1 MPAKLVQIRRGT
13 TSEHSVFTGRQG
25 EITVDL
31 DKDTVVVHDGTLQA
45 GHPLARENMSNVIGK
60 VGIQQLNLTSSN
72 ETAGQILTT
81 DGNGNLL
88 FADNFSDVSTT
99 AIGGDLTGTVGNAQI
114 AVDVITTDTI
124 VDDAITTNKLIND
137 SVTAPK
143 IANNAVTTAK
153 INDRA
158 ITSSKL
164 SSSGT
169 LPAWDGSQLTNLPTG
184 VATIPEN
191 SITDYHIGDHA
202 IDTLQLNENAVSA
215 NKIANNAVTTDKL
228 ADDVVTTAKIN
239 DSAIT
244 TAKINDSAITT
255 AKINDGAITDVKIT
269 SVDASKLTGTLP
281 ASISVGTILQC
292 LSSVKS
298 DVETTT
304 STTFVTPTDLS
315 VDITPS
321 SANSKF
327 LVMWCFNA
335 NGNNAGS
342 CMQIIRDS
350 TPIAIGDAS
359 GNRIRSTANFHDSN
373 DHGIQTMAGTY
384 LDSPN
389 TASQITYAIQWRSNG
404 LTNYLNRSQIDN
416 DSNDASRVIS
426 SLTIFE
432 IE

>member
-153 INDRA
+153 IADLNVTAD
-158 ITSSKL
+158 KL
-164 SSSGT
+164 
-169 LPAWDGSQLTNLPTG
+169 GSNSVVTAKIMDLNVTNGKL
-184 VATIPEN
+184 AA
-191 SITDYHIGDHA
+191 D
-202 IDTLQLNENAVSA
+202 
-215 NKIANNAVTTDKL
+215 AVTTAKIGDLQVTEGKIADGSITAAKIADGTIIEQELANNSVTADKL

-239 DSAIT
+239 D
-244 TAKINDSAITT
+244 NAITT

-359 GNRIRSTANFHDSN
+359 GNRIRSTANFHDAN

-404 LTNYLNRSQIDN
+404 LTNYLNRSEIDN

>member
-13 TSEHSVFTGRQG
+13 TPEHSVFTGKQG

-31 DKDTVVVHDGTLQA
+31 DKDTIVVHDGNLQ
-45 GHPLARENMSNVIGK
+45 GGYPLAKENMSNVIGK
-60 VGIQQLNLTSSN
+60 IGIQQLNLTSTN
-72 ETAGQILTT
+72 ETSGQVLTT

-88 FADNFSDVSTT
+88 FANDSTDVAGT

-114 AVDVITTDTI
+114 TVDVITTDTI

-143 IANNAVTTAK
+143 IANN
-153 INDRA
+153 
-158 ITSSKL
+158 
-164 SSSGT
+164 
-169 LPAWDGSQLTNLPTG
+169 
-184 VATIPEN
+184 
-191 SITDYHIGDHA
+191 
-202 IDTLQLNENAVSA
+202 
-215 NKIANNAVTTDKL
+215 
-228 ADDVVTTAKIN
+228 
-239 DSAIT
+239 
-244 TAKINDSAITT
+244 AITT

-335 NGNNAGS
+335 NGNNSGS

-359 GNRIRSTANFHDSN
+359 GNRIRSTANFHDAN

-404 LTNYLNRSQIDN
+404 LTNYLNRSEIDN

>member
-1 MPAKLVQIRRGT
+1 
-13 TSEHSVFTGRQG
+13 
-25 EITVDL
+25 
-31 DKDTVVVHDGTLQA
+31 
-45 GHPLARENMSNVIGK
+45 
-60 VGIQQLNLTSSN
+60 
-72 ETAGQILTT
+72 
-81 DGNGNLL
+81 
-88 FADNFSDVSTT
+88 
-99 AIGGDLTGTVGNAQI
+99 
-114 AVDVITTDTI
+114 
-124 VDDAITTNKLIND
+124 
-137 SVTAPK
+137 
-143 IANNAVTTAK
+143 
-153 INDRA
+153 
-158 ITSSKL
+158 
-164 SSSGT
+164 
-169 LPAWDGSQLTNLPTG
+169 
-184 VATIPEN
+184 
-191 SITDYHIGDHA
+191 
-202 IDTLQLNENAVSA
+202 
-215 NKIANNAVTTDKL
+215 
-228 ADDVVTTAKIN
+228 
-239 DSAIT
+239 
-244 TAKINDSAITT
+244 
-255 AKINDGAITDVKIT
+255 KINDGAITDVKIT

>member
-153 INDRA
+153 INDSA

-228 ADDVVTTAKIN
+228 ADDVV
-239 DSAIT
+239 
-244 TAKINDSAITT
+244 TT

-404 LTNYLNRSQIDN
+404 LTNYLNRSEIDN

>member
-13 TSEHSVFTGRQG
+13 TPEHSVFTGKQG

-31 DKDTVVVHDGTLQA
+31 DKDTIVVHDGNLQ
-45 GHPLARENMSNVIGK
+45 GGYPLAKENMSNVIGK
-60 VGIQQLNLTSSN
+60 IGIQQLNLTSTN
-72 ETAGQILTT
+72 ETSGQVLTT

-88 FADNFSDVSTT
+88 FANDSTDVAGT

-114 AVDVITTDTI
+114 TVDVITTDTI

-153 INDRA
+153 IADLNVTAD
-158 ITSSKL
+158 KL
-164 SSSGT
+164 
-169 LPAWDGSQLTNLPTG
+169 GSNSVVTAKIMDLNVTNGKL
-184 VATIPEN
+184 AA
-191 SITDYHIGDHA
+191 D
-202 IDTLQLNENAVSA
+202 
-215 NKIANNAVTTDKL
+215 AVTTAKIGDLQVTEGKIADGSITAAKIADGTIIEQELANNSVTADKL

-239 DSAIT
+239 D
-244 TAKINDSAITT
+244 NAITT

-359 GNRIRSTANFHDSN
+359 GNRIRSTANFHDAN

>member
-88 FADNFSDVSTT
+88 FTDNFSDVSTT

-143 IANNAVTTAK
+143 IANNA
-153 INDRA
+153 
-158 ITSSKL
+158 
-164 SSSGT
+164 
-169 LPAWDGSQLTNLPTG
+169 
-184 VATIPEN
+184 
-191 SITDYHIGDHA
+191 
-202 IDTLQLNENAVSA
+202 
-215 NKIANNAVTTDKL
+215 
-228 ADDVVTTAKIN
+228 VTTAKIN

-335 NGNNAGS
+335 NGYNSGS

-359 GNRIRSTANFHDSN
+359 GNRIRSTANFHDAN